1 MCSLTLALPVYT
13 DCRRPI
19 YAGNAIATVQ
29 SGEKLKLLTV
39 RTTAFEKVRAASSS
53 SWLGDAQSKGKLT
66 FVIGGACRLR
76 RVHPRRK

>member
-1 MCSLTLALPVYT
+1 MLLHSLSRVVCLVFYVRSLTLARLVYT

-39 RTTAFEKVRAASSS
+39 RTTAFEKVRLLLFFLA
-53 SWLGDAQSKGKLT
+53 WLCLKQ
-66 FVIGGACRLR
+66 R
-76 RVHPRRK
+76 